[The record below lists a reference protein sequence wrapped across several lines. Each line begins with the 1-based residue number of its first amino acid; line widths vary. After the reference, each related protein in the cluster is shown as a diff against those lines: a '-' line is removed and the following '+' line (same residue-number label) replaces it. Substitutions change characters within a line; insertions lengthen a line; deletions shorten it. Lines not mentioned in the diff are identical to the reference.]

1 MQLDEYFLNR
11 HKRYHEENEHH
22 PLSTSHCFYW
32 SHCCFAE
39 IRSEDVMACFGLSAG
54 VSVKKFAME
63 VGASASY
70 SQCDDK
76 KLLEEGML
84 GG

>member
-11 HKRYHEENEHH
+11 HKRYQEENEHL

-32 SHCCFAE
+32 SPCFAE
-39 IRSEDVMACFGLSAG
+39 ISSEEVMACFGLSAG
-54 VSVKKFAME
+54 VSVKKFAMKGE
-63 VGASASY
+63 ASASY
-70 SQCDDK
+70 SQCDNK